1 MATSQGGSSP
11 GGVLPGSKDR
21 AEAADIGCHASSG
34 RQEGRSAG
42 SSAAEPHMLHRV
54 RLGAIHWL
62 RGWGSAP
69 ASLADEGGVDFIF
82 GHTIFGVHSGY
93 IRPRKQRTCGY
104 IRVHSGTFGTLYVQ
118 EAVVADVAGPN
129 FCFMWGGTFGATSL
143 SFYNTKREEE
153 LCPEAAPRPVGSRI
167 LPANDRSHTS
177 PC

>member
-1 MATSQGGSSP
+1 MRPKKNIYKCKALGGARFCSS
-11 GGVLPGSKDR
+11 
-21 AEAADIGCHASSG
+21 
-34 RQEGRSAG
+34 
-42 SSAAEPHMLHRV
+42 
-54 RLGAIHWL
+54 
-62 RGWGSAP
+62 
-69 ASLADEGGVDFIF
+69 
-82 GHTIFGVHSGY
+82 TIFGVHGGY

-177 PC
+177 PCHGVFPEPLAGVGRRQLLEPPAVLEVGL